1 VQKRKMVLDLQKMK
15 ADNQKIVMTTAYDFS
30 MAQLVDRA
38 GVDAVLVGDSL
49 GMVIQG
55 QPDTISVTIEDM
67 IYHAKCVDR
76 GLKRAHLVVDMPF
89 MSYQVSVELALQN
102 AGRLMKEGRADSVKL
117 EGGEKIAP
125 QIEALVSAGIPV
137 VGHLGLTPQSVNTL
151 GGYRLQGRSIQARER
166 LKKDALILEEA
177 GASMLVLEMVPTSL
191 ASEVSE
197 LLSIP
202 TIGIGAGVYCDG
214 QVLVCNDLLG
224 MNLSFTPR
232 FLKRFAN
239 LEESVIEAF
248 QAYIIEVRDGAFPS
262 PEHSFGG
269 KNLKEVA
276 RLY

>member
-1 VQKRKMVLDLQKMK
+1 MQKRKTVLDLQKMK

-38 GVDAVLVGDSL
+38 GVDVVLVGDSL
-49 GMVIQG
+49 GMVVQG
-55 QPDTISVTIEDM
+55 LSDTISVTIEDM

-76 GLKRAHLVVDMPF
+76 GLERAHLVVDMPF
-89 MSYQVSVELALQN
+89 MSYQVSVEQALRN

-125 QIEALVSAGIPV
+125 QVDALVSAGCPV

-151 GGYRLQGRSIQARER
+151 GGYRLQGRSIQAREK
-166 LKKDALILEEA
+166 LKKDAIVLEEA

-191 ASEVSE
+191 ALEISEM
-197 LLSIP
+197 LSIP

-239 LEESVIEAF
+239 LEEDIVQAF
-248 QAYIIEVRDGAFPS
+248 EAYIVEVRDGVFPA

-269 KNLKEVA
+269 KKPKEVA

>member
-1 VQKRKMVLDLQKMK
+1 MQKRKTVLDLQKMK

-30 MAQLVDRA
+30 MAQLVDKA

-55 QPDTISVTIEDM
+55 LSDTISVTIEDM

-76 GLKRAHLVVDMPF
+76 GLQRAHLIVDMPF

-125 QIEALVSAGIPV
+125 QIEALVSAGCPV

-151 GGYRLQGRSIQARER
+151 GGYRLQGRSTQAREI

-191 ASEVSE
+191 ALEVSE

-224 MNLSFTPR
+224 MNPSFTPR

-248 QAYIIEVRDGAFPS
+248 QDYIIEVRNGVFPA

-269 KNLKEVA
+269 EKPKEVV